1 MRFRLTLA
9 LIAGLASG
17 YVGLAGQP
25 TNASA
30 QELSAAQKKQV
41 ETLVHDYIMAH
52 PEIVQEALVELD
64 RRQKDAE
71 NEARLKI
78 TANSD
83 SKLYRSA
90 NHVVIG
96 NPKGDVTLVEFFD
109 YNCGYCKKGLPDV
122 QKLVDTDKNLRVILK
137 DLPILSPG
145 SVEASKVAVALKNQM
160 TPEKFWEFHLKLMSV
175 RGAVGEA
182 QALAAARDTG
192 ADMARLTAD
201 LKRPEVIAA
210 IDESRGLAETLSIN
224 GTPSYVLGTDL
235 VVGAVGYDELK
246 GRVDSL
252 RRCGKSSCG

>member
-1 MRFRLTLA
+1 MRFRPTFA
-9 LIAGLASG
+9 LIASLALSAVLASAKAPA
-17 YVGLAGQP
+17 V
-25 TNASA
+25 SA
-30 QELSAAQKKQV
+30 QEFSADQKKQV
-41 ETLVHDYIMAH
+41 ETLLHDYIMKH

-145 SVEASKVAVALKNQM
+145 SVEASKVAVALKNQL
-160 TPEKFWEFHLKLMSV
+160 TPENS
-175 RGAVGEA
+175 GNS
-182 QALAAARDTG
+182 T
-192 ADMARLTAD
+192 
-201 LKRPEVIAA
+201 
-210 IDESRGLAETLSIN
+210 
-224 GTPSYVLGTDL
+224 
-235 VVGAVGYDELK
+235 
-246 GRVDSL
+246 
-252 RRCGKSSCG
+252 

>member
-1 MRFRLTLA
+1 MRFRPTFA
-9 LIAGLASG
+9 LIASLALSA
-17 YVGLAGQP
+17 VLVSAKAP
-25 TNASA
+25 AVSA
-30 QELSAAQKKQV
+30 QEFSADQKKQV
-41 ETLVHDYIMAH
+41 ETLLHDYIMKH

-145 SVEASKVAVALKNQM
+145 SVEASKVAVALKNQL

-175 RGAVGEA
+175 RGAIGEA
-182 QALAAARDTG
+182 QAFAAARDTG
-192 ADMARLTAD
+192 ADMTRLAAD
-201 LKRPEVIAA
+201 LKKPEVAAA

-224 GTPSYVLGTDL
+224 GTPSYVLGTEL